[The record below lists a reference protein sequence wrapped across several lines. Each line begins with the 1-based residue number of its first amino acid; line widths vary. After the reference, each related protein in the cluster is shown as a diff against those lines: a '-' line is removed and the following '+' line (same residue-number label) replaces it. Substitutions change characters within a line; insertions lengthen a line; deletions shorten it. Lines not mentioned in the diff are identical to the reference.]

1 MLIKNIGEFGL
12 IKRIQKI
19 VRTNR
24 SVIRGIGDDC
34 AVLPYTAG
42 KFLLYTADMLVEGVD
57 FRKAEDPALV
67 GRKAIGVSL
76 SDIAACG
83 GIARWCL
90 VSLGLPRNTHVEK
103 VDALYKGMN
112 AIAKKYSVAIV
123 GGDISVAPRLVID
136 VSMIG
141 QVSKKKL
148 VLRSGAQDHDI
159 IFVTGEFGGS
169 IKGKHLRFEPRL
181 EAAAFLVNR
190 GFKPTSMIDSS
201 DGLSQD
207 LGHILD
213 ASNVG
218 AVLYED
224 LIPVSKDS
232 RGISDALTE
241 GEDFE
246 LIFTIGIRKARQL
259 MAGSAL
265 FTPIG
270 EIVPRKYGFSII
282 DEQSRIRKLSR
293 QGYRHF

>member
-12 IKRIQKI
+12 IDRIQKT
-19 VRTNR
+19 VRADR

-34 AVLPYTAG
+34 AVLPYTRG
-42 KFLLYTADMLVEGVD
+42 SYLLYTADMLVEGID
-57 FRKAEDPALV
+57 FRKTESPALI

-83 GIARWCL
+83 GNARWCL
-90 VSLGLPRNTHVEK
+90 VSLGLPDNTSVEK
-103 VDALYKGMN
+103 VEALYRGMN
-112 AIAKKYSVAIV
+112 SLAKKYSVTIV
-123 GGDISVAPRLVID
+123 GGDISAARQLVID

-141 QVSKKKL
+141 QVGKKKL
-148 VLRSGAQDHDI
+148 VLRSGAQVHDI

-181 EAAAFLVNR
+181 NEAAFLVK

-213 ASNVG
+213 ASKVG

-224 LIPVSKDS
+224 LIPVSREA
-232 RGISDALTE
+232 RGISDALGN

-246 LIFTIGIRKARQL
+246 LIFTLGVRKARRL
-259 MAGSAL
+259 MARSAL
-265 FTPIG
+265 FKPIG
-270 EIVPRKYGFSII
+270 EIVSRQFGFSII
-282 DEQSRIRKLSR
+282 DKQSRIRKLSR
-293 QGYRHF
+293 RGYRHF

>member
-1 MLIKNIGEFGL
+1 MLIKTIGEFGL
-12 IKRIQKI
+12 IRRIQKI
-19 VRTNR
+19 VRTDP

-90 VSLGLPRNTHVEK
+90 VSLGLPRNTRVEK

-123 GGDISVAPRLVID
+123 GGDISVAPKLVLD

-141 QVSKKKL
+141 QVSRKKL
-148 VLRSGAQDHDI
+148 VLRSGAQVHDI

-169 IKGKHLRFEPRL
+169 IKGKHLRFEPQL
-181 EAAAFLVNR
+181 EAAAFLVN
-190 GFKPTSMIDSS
+190 GFKPSSMIDSS
-201 DGLSQD
+201 DGLAQD

-213 ASNVG
+213 ASKVG

-224 LIPVSKDS
+224 MIPLS
-232 RGISDALTE
+232 RDAAGISDALGT

-246 LIFTIGIRKARQL
+246 LIFTLGIRKARQL
-259 MAGSAL
+259 MAASPL
-265 FTPIG
+265 FKPIG
-270 EIVPRKYGFSII
+270 EIVSKKYGFSMI
-282 DEQSRIRKLSR
+282 DKQSRIRKLSR